1 MKTMKWKILLLCAT
15 AATIAGCA
23 AAAGEA
29 AYGAKAKATYEN
41 NIDAANKGDKVAQF
55 KVGEALCCE
64 VNGRDGAYDTR
75 RSVEYLCKSA
85 ALGYGPA
92 MYKLGRIYTGD
103 TVDGVRL
110 MKRAAAAAMAPTN
123 PPIAYA
129 WFANA
134 KAYGEKDAADAA
146 QEEWKEMTPQQ
157 QEVAKLQAS
166 RGLGATC
173 RWEEA
178 MPKQ

>member
-1 MKTMKWKILLLCAT
+1 MPNVTWKIVLLCAA

-41 NIDAANKGDKVAQF
+41 NIDAANKGGKVAQF

-85 ALGYGPA
+85 ASTPA
-92 MYKLGRIYTGD
+92 TRWT
-103 TVDGVRL
+103 
-110 MKRAAAAAMAPTN
+110 
-123 PPIAYA
+123 
-129 WFANA
+129 
-134 KAYGEKDAADAA
+134 
-146 QEEWKEMTPQQ
+146 
-157 QEVAKLQAS
+157 AS
-166 RGLGATC
+166 A
-173 RWEEA
+173 
-178 MPKQ
+178 

>member
-1 MKTMKWKILLLCAT
+1 MKNVTWKIALLCA
-15 AATIAGCA
+15 AAALTAGCA
-23 AAAGEA
+23 AAVGEA
-29 AYGAKAKATYEN
+29 AYGAKAKATYES

-85 ALGYGPA
+85 AQGYGPA

-129 WFANA
+129 WFSNA

-157 QEVAKLQAS
+157 QEVAKMQAA

-178 MPKQ
+178 MPK

>member
-1 MKTMKWKILLLCAT
+1 MKNVTWKIVLLCAA
-15 AATIAGCA
+15 AATVAGCA
-23 AAAGEA
+23 AVVVEA

-85 ALGYGPA
+85 AQGYGPA
-92 MYKLGRIYTGD
+92 MYKLGRIYNGD

-110 MKRAAAAAMAPTN
+110 MRRAAAAAMAPTN

-129 WFANA
+129 WFTNA

-157 QEVAKLQAS
+157 QEVAKMQAD
-166 RGLGATC
+166 RKLNATC
-173 RWEEA
+173 RWEET
-178 MPKQ
+178 MSK

>member
-1 MKTMKWKILLLCAT
+1 MKTVYWKIVLVCA
-15 AATIAGCA
+15 AAALAAGCA

-29 AYGAKAKATYEN
+29 AYGAKAKATYDN

-64 VNGRDGAYDTR
+64 VDGANGAYDTR

-85 ALGYGPA
+85 AQGYGPA

-110 MKRAAAAAMAPTN
+110 LKRAAAAAAAPTN

-129 WFANA
+129 WFMNA
-134 KAYGEKDAADAA
+134 KTYGVKDASDAA
-146 QEEWKEMTPQQ
+146 EDEWKDMTPQQ
-157 QEVAKLQAS
+157 QQVAKMQAS

-178 MPKQ
+178 MAK